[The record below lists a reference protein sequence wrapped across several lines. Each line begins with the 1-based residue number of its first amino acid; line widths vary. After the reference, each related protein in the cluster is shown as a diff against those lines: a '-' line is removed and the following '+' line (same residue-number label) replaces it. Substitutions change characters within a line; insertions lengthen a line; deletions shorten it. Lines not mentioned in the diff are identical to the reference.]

1 MKTIYSKTI
10 EKPCGFLFARWSAGA
25 KAFEYSLPPERRVI
39 EDPFAKYYAGGI
51 GMKTVTWMQAINPSI
66 RKAVVL
72 RARFMDDYSRQCLGE
87 GFEQVV
93 LLGAGYDSRC
103 LRLEEF
109 RDASVFELD
118 LDSTQVIKKALTRRL
133 LGKLPENVTH
143 VAVDFSK
150 DSVID
155 KLMKAGFQ
163 KQEKTLFIW
172 EGVTLFLNQDIVEE
186 TLGRLTEMGP
196 GNRVVFDFLP
206 PELIDDETDYKGNRE
221 LLKLCASVQEPLTY
235 GYPPA
240 KMKGML
246 KNLGYGRV
254 NIVSMREANRI
265 YSGSGQIEDSYFF
278 ATAEVTGNR
287 APENP
292 LVKHGNLYVPPRRVE
307 SS

>member
-10 EKPCGFLFARWSAGA
+10 EKSCGFLFARWSAGA
-25 KAFEYSLPPERRVI
+25 KAFEYSLPPEQRVI
-39 EDPFAKYYAGGI
+39 EDPFAKYYAGEI

-72 RARFMDDYSRQCLGE
+72 RARFMDDYSRQCLNE

-109 RDASVFELD
+109 RDAKIFELD
-118 LDSTQVIKKALTRRL
+118 LNSTLVIKKALTRRL

-143 VAVDFSK
+143 VAIDFSK
-150 DSVID
+150 DSVSD
-155 KLMKAGFQ
+155 KLIKAGFQ
-163 KQEKTLFIW
+163 KHKKTLFIW
-172 EGVTLFLNQDIVEE
+172 EGVTLFLNQDIIEE
-186 TLGRLTEMGP
+186 TLGRLAEMGP

-221 LLKLCASVQEPLTY
+221 LLRLCASVQEPLTF
-235 GYPPA
+235 GYPPE

-246 KNLGYGRV
+246 HRLGYGGI
-254 NIVSMREANRI
+254 NIVSMREVNRI
-265 YSGSGQIEDSYFF
+265 FSGSGQIEDSYYF
-278 ATAEVTGNR
+278 ATGEVTGDR
-287 APENP
+287 GSEKS
-292 LVKHGNLYVPPRRVE
+292 LVKQGNLYVPAE
-307 SS
+307 QTDIS